1 MKHETKLQFVEDW
14 RTNYGVAATA
24 TLTEAELD
32 SMWKFAERK
41 QNNYEGLAK
50 YCARFD
56 DTFLAKITKR
66 ARMRA
71 LLEVRVPA
79 IKDMGRLPSADRV
92 REVTLPQ
99 YIGTGT
105 RGQGSR
111 MIPMTDGAGGV
122 TDEGQ
127 SLMLA
132 QALLQMRGH
141 KARYEIYMSPATAKT
156 MDRYIARLL
165 KESDSAAVNAHAAAA

>member
-1 MKHETKLQFVEDW
+1 MKEKTKLQFIEDW
-14 RTNYGVAATA
+14 RTNQGLTADA
-24 TLTEAELD
+24 TLTDTELD
-32 SMWKFAERK
+32 SMWEFAERN
-41 QNNYEGLAK
+41 QNTYEGLPK

-56 DTFLAKITKR
+56 DSFLATISKR

-79 IKDMGRLPSADRV
+79 VKDMGRLPSADRV
-92 REVTLPQ
+92 LEVKLPQ

-105 RGQGSR
+105 RGKGSQ

-132 QALLQMRGH
+132 QAFLQMRGH
-141 KARYEIYMSPATAKT
+141 KSRYEIYMSPATAKA
-156 MDRYIARLL
+156 MDRYIAQLL
-165 KESDSAAVNAHAAAA
+165 KDSNSAAVNTNVAAA